1 MKKRYIVIPTVTLI
15 IAIVFAL
22 AFVILT
28 TPFLENTNF
37 LKGKNMHELIK
48 FEQVQYKIT
57 KSQSLL
63 YRILTKY
70 SAVAKFPASFDAAD
84 ENFYKE
90 GLALAKECLDWHT
103 EKLKRLGVSADEAS
117 SNYENDDKKDTY
129 LDYYIP
135 ILFMSGQE
143 GKAEAKAAI
152 EQLLEKNDIE
162 DFLHSSVFISSIAEN
177 KKSTDEDKQW
187 AMSIAKKQI
196 EASDERIKVELNE
209 RYSKSFGALWI
220 K

>member
-1 MKKRYIVIPTVTLI
+1 
-15 IAIVFAL
+15 
-22 AFVILT
+22 
-28 TPFLENTNF
+28 TNF

-57 KSQSLL
+57 KSPSLL
-63 YRILTKY
+63 HSIVTEY
-70 SAVAKFPASFDAAD
+70 SAIAKFPASFDAAG

-90 GLALAKECLDWHT
+90 GLAFAKEFLNLPV
-103 EKLKRLGVSADEAS
+103 EKLKQSGASVYEAS
-117 SNYENDDKKDTY
+117 SNYEEAYKKDIY
-129 LDYYIP
+129 LNHYIP

-162 DFLHSSVFISSIAEN
+162 GFLHSSVFISSIAEN

-187 AMSIAKKQI
+187 AMSIAKRQI

-209 RYSKSFGALWI
+209 RYSKTFGDLWI
-220 K
+220 N

>member
-15 IAIVFAL
+15 MAIVFAL

-57 KSQSLL
+57 KSPSLL
-63 YRILTKY
+63 HSIVTEY
-70 SAVAKFPASFDAAD
+70 SAIAKFPASFDAAG

-90 GLALAKECLDWHT
+90 GLAFAKEFLDLPV

-117 SNYENDDKKDTY
+117 SNYENDDKKEIY
-129 LDYYIP
+129 LNHYIP

-162 DFLHSSVFISSIAEN
+162 GFLHSSVFISSIAEN

-187 AMSIAKKQI
+187 AMSIAKRQI

-209 RYSKSFGALWI
+209 RYSKTFGDLWI
-220 K
+220 N